1 MSPVQRKRCAAPA
14 IGLLVVPAAVYLAAL
29 YLFPIA
35 QTLRIS
41 FGSKSELASF
51 VDILTS
57 RSTWIVFRQTFE
69 MATVVTACSLVVGY
83 PIAYLLVHLSPVAQ
97 RVIIVLVLL
106 PYWISTLVRSYAWIA
121 ILGRKG
127 VVNTLLIDSGLTTQP
142 IELLYNRLGATIG
155 MVNVVAPMMILVLY
169 AAFVRIDLRFNR
181 IGSVLGGRPLFV
193 FGKVWLPLSAPGLWS
208 GCILVFLVS
217 LGVFTT
223 PAILGGSTE
232 MSVAMAIEQQVSTLL
247 DLPAAAALSTL
258 LLVVTVLMLVT
269 TQRIWIPALLGQA
282 RERTRAPVAWSIGT
296 LFDRLERIT
305 RRPRAAAAPA
315 KGYWSEQRSLP
326 RKLLWFAVAL
336 GMVYLLIPVIV
347 VIGLS
352 FSSANYLQFPPR
364 GLSLRWFN
372 TFFHSSEWVGAAGR
386 SFVVAATTTAIVVV
400 LGTAVAY
407 GMERG
412 RVRYQ
417 RAYYL
422 LLLSPLV
429 MPPTILAFGLYSL
442 YATLGWIG
450 SLSALA
456 LAHVVIVLPLVFIT
470 LSQGLKTIDPRI
482 EFAAS
487 SLGARPMYVFR
498 RITWPLLRPAVI
510 SGALLSF
517 LTSFDE
523 LIIALFL
530 TSPRN
535 TTLPK
540 RMWDSVRFEI
550 DPTNAAAATLLIVLS
565 VLVVSASLLVRPRRR
580 RGRIPSENAS

>member
-1 MSPVQRKRCAAPA
+1 VQNARAAAPVPW
-14 IGLLVVPAAVYLAAL
+14 IGLLIVPAAVYLAAL
-29 YLFPIA
+29 YLFPIVQA
-35 QTLRIS
+35 LRLS
-41 FGSKSELASF
+41 FGSASALASF
-51 VDILTS
+51 VEVLTS
-57 RSTWIVFRQTFE
+57 RTTWIVFRQTFE
-69 MATVVTACSLVVGY
+69 MAIVVTACSLLVGY
-83 PIAYLLVHLSPVAQ
+83 PIAYLLVRMSPGVQ
-97 RVIIVLVLL
+97 RVLVVLVLL

-127 VVNTLLIDSGLTTQP
+127 IVNSLLIDSGLTTQP

-155 MVNVVAPMMILVLY
+155 MVNVVAPMMILVLF
-169 AAFVRIDLRFNR
+169 AAFARIDLRYTR
-181 IGSVLGGRPLFV
+181 IGAVLGGRPLFV
-193 FGKVWLPLSAPGLWS
+193 FGRVWLPLSAPGVWS

-258 LLVVTVLMLVT
+258 LLAVTMLMLIA
-269 TQRIWIPALLGQA
+269 TQRIWIPALLGETGQQ
-282 RERTRAPVAWSIGT
+282 RRRAAWSIGK
-296 LFDRLERIT
+296 LFDRVEQMM
-305 RRPRAAAAPA
+305 RRPHAATKLAS
-315 KGYWSEQRSLP
+315 GYWSESRSGP
-326 RKLLWFAVAL
+326 RKFLWLAAL
-336 GMVYLLIPVIV
+336 IGILYLLIPVIV

-364 GLSLRWFN
+364 GLSMRWFN
-372 TFFHSSEWVGAAGR
+372 AFFQSPEWVGAAGR
-386 SFVVAATTTAIVVV
+386 SFVVAVVTTAIVVI

-417 RAYYL
+417 RAHYL

-429 MPPTILAFGLYSL
+429 IPPTILAFGLYSL
-442 YATLGWIG
+442 YARLGWIG

-456 LAHVVIVLPLVFIT
+456 LAHVVIVLPFVFIT
-470 LSQGLKTIDPRI
+470 LVQGLKTIDPLI

-487 SLGARPMYVFR
+487 SLGGKPAYVFR
-498 RITWPLLRPAVI
+498 RITLPLLRPAVI
-510 SGALLSF
+510 SGGLLAF

-530 TSPRN
+530 TSPRSA
-535 TTLPK
+535 TLPK

-550 DPTNAAAATLLIVLS
+550 DPTNAAAATLLIGLS
-565 VLVVSASLLVRPRRR
+565 VLVVSVSLLVRPKRRR
-580 RGRIPSENAS
+580 VAVPQEPAIA

>member
-1 MSPVQRKRCAAPA
+1 MQKTRSAAPA
-14 IGLLVVPAAVYLAAL
+14 SWIGLLVVPAAVYLAAL
-29 YLFPIA
+29 YLLPIA
-35 QTLRIS
+35 QTLRIA
-41 FGSKSELASF
+41 FGSPSALASF
-51 VDILTS
+51 MDVLTS

-69 MATVVTACSLVVGY
+69 MAIVVTACSLVVSY
-83 PIAYLLVHLSPVAQ
+83 PIGYLLVRLSPVAQ
-97 RVIIVLVLL
+97 RIIVVLVLL

-169 AAFVRIDLRFNR
+169 AAFARIDLRFTR
-181 IGSVLGGRPLFV
+181 IGSVLGGHPLFV
-193 FGKVWLPLSAPGLWS
+193 FGKVWLPLSAPGVWS

-258 LLVVTVLMLVT
+258 LLVVTALMFVT
-269 TQRIWIPALLGQA
+269 TQRIWIPALLGEA
-282 RERTRAPVAWSIGT
+282 PGTARAPVAWSIGT

-305 RRPRAAAAPA
+305 RRTPGSPAPA
-315 KGYWSEQRSLP
+315 RGYWSERRSVP

-336 GMVYLLIPVIV
+336 GILYLLIPVIV

-364 GLSLRWFN
+364 GLSLRWFS
-372 TFFHSSEWVGAAGR
+372 TFFHSPEWVGAAGR
-386 SFVVAATTTAIVVV
+386 SFVVAATTTAIVVI

-407 GMERG
+407 GIERG

-417 RAYYL
+417 RAHYL
-422 LLLSPLV
+422 LLLSPLII
-429 MPPTILAFGLYSL
+429 PPTILAFGLYSL

-450 SLSALA
+450 SLNALA
-456 LAHVVIVLPLVFIT
+456 LAHVVIVLPFVFIT
-470 LSQGLKTIDPRI
+470 LSQGLKTIDPMM

-487 SLGARPMYVFR
+487 SLGGRPMYVFR
-498 RITWPLLRPAVI
+498 RITLPLLRPAVI
-510 SGALLSF
+510 SGGLLAF

-550 DPTNAAAATLLIVLS
+550 DPTNAAAATLLIGLS
-565 VLVVSASLLVRPRRR
+565 VLVVSASLLVRPRQRPGTVR
-580 RGRIPSENAS
+580 QEPPI